1 LLLVLRANERLDALP
16 AKSPKQSCAANWVP
30 PRDARC
36 GCGDQGSIKVSFWDF
51 DVLRRTLPHMR
62 YSAPMTMTTMAEHES
77 ALVDAIIW
85 PLSQA
90 WRRFLLAALAAQG
103 KRR

>member
-1 LLLVLRANERLDALP
+1 
-16 AKSPKQSCAANWVP
+16 
-30 PRDARC
+30 
-36 GCGDQGSIKVSFWDF
+36 
-51 DVLRRTLPHMR
+51 MR